1 MANAISI
8 NIPLLITNTFL
19 YSINVIV
26 LTLNFWDKA
35 LLFFLSLI
43 FISTLF
49 EKNIIPIVANAMK

>member
-26 LTLNFWDKA
+26 LTLNFGDKA